1 MSEQR
6 LAIYNEARIPV
17 AEGDSVSA
25 VKDQLARFYPE
36 LRNAEGYIDEENN
49 IRFRVTGGT
58 KGN

>member
-6 LAIYNEARIPV
+6 LAIYGEARIPV
-17 AEGDSVSA
+17 GDSDNIADVRE
-25 VKDQLARFYPE
+25 QLARFYPE
-36 LRNAEGYIDEENN
+36 LRNAEGYVDEENN